1 MNLHFIYAGF
11 CLLSS
16 VFCGLMGYRYADI
29 QREREI
35 AQIQEQMKAQEVI
48 ALQNKN
54 EKENVYSKA
63 LITTQSKIAIS
74 NDRIAATFS
83 NLNAWADSNFVIDN
97 SVSLHN
103 EDNTGSNTDMS
114 STASTAGAVSDCE
127 CRCDDKNAAKL
138 RRLYQ
143 EQLIVAR
150 DCDITATHYNAL
162 IEFYGSVSAPLGGVE
177 KNTSFDSRPRP

>member
-63 LITTQSKIAIS
+63 LSESQSKIAVS
-74 NDRIAATFS
+74 SDRITAAYRD
-83 NLNAWADSNFVIDN
+83 LNSWADSNIITDN
-97 SVSLHN
+97 SISLHN
-103 EDNTGSNTDMS
+103 SEDNTGRNSDMP
-114 STASTAGAVSDCE
+114 STASTAGTVSDCE
-127 CRCDDKNAAKL
+127 CRCDGKNTTKL

-143 EQLIVAR
+143 EQLIIAR
-150 DCDITATHYNAL
+150 DCDITASHYNEL
-162 IEFYGSVSAPLGGVE
+162 IKFYEHISQ
-177 KNTSFDSRPRP
+177 R

>member
-54 EKENVYSKA
+54 ERENVYSKA
-63 LITTQSKIAIS
+63 LSESQSKIAVS
-74 NDRIAATFS
+74 SDRITAAYRD
-83 NLNAWADSNFVIDN
+83 LNAWADSNFVIDN
-97 SVSLHN
+97 SVSMHN
-103 EDNTGSNTDMS
+103 SEDNTSSNSDMP
-114 STASTAGAVSDCE
+114 STATTAGAVSDCK
-127 CRCDDKNAAKL
+127 CRCDGKDQAKL

-162 IEFYGSVSAPLGGVE
+162 IEFYRSISTP
-177 KNTSFDSRPRP
+177 

>member
-1 MNLHFIYAGF
+1 MNLRFIYAGF

-16 VFCGLMGYRYADI
+16 VACGLMGYRYADA

-35 AQIQEQMKAQEVI
+35 AQIHEQMKAQEVI

-54 EKENVYSKA
+54 ERENVFSKA
-63 LITTQSKIAIS
+63 LSESQSKIAIS

-83 NLNAWADSNFVIDN
+83 NLNAWADRNFVIDN

-103 EDNTGSNTDMS
+103 SEDNASSNSDMS
-114 STASTAGAVSDCE
+114 STAGTAGAVSDCE
-127 CRCDDKNAAKL
+127 CRCDGKDQAKL

-143 EQLIVAR
+143 QQLIVAR

-162 IEFYGSVSAPLGGVE
+162 IEFYGSVSTP
-177 KNTSFDSRPRP
+177 

>member
-1 MNLHFIYAGF
+1 MILNRFILSAIA
-11 CLLSS
+11 LLASHLT
-16 VFCGLMGYRYADI
+16 VGVIGYLGARNYYLLQIEQIKTD
-29 QREREI
+29 
-35 AQIQEQMKAQEVI
+35 AQIELAKAI
-48 ALQNKN
+48 ADKN

-74 NDRIAATFS
+74 NDRIAAVFS
-83 NLNAWADSNFVIDN
+83 SLNAWGDSNFITDN
-97 SVSLHN
+97 IVSLHN
-103 EDNTGSNTDMS
+103 SQDNASGNSDMS

-162 IEFYGSVSAPLGGVE
+162 IEFYRSISTP
-177 KNTSFDSRPRP
+177 

>member
-54 EKENVYSKA
+54 ERENVYSKA
-63 LITTQSKIAIS
+63 LSESQSKIAVS
-74 NDRIAATFS
+74 SDRITAAYRD
-83 NLNAWADSNFVIDN
+83 LNAWADSNIFADN
-97 SVSLHN
+97 GISLHN
-103 EDNTGSNTDMS
+103 SQDNASRNSDMS
-114 STASTAGAVSDCE
+114 STATTAGAVSDCK
-127 CRCDDKNAAKL
+127 CRCDGKDQAKL

-162 IEFYGSVSAPLGGVE
+162 IEFYRSISTP
-177 KNTSFDSRPRP
+177 

>member
-1 MNLHFIYAGF
+1 MNLHFMYAGF

-54 EKENVYSKA
+54 ERENVYSKA
-63 LITTQSKIAIS
+63 LSESQSKIAVS
-74 NDRIAATFS
+74 SDRITAAYRD
-83 NLNAWADSNFVIDN
+83 LNAWADSNFVIDN
-97 SVSLHN
+97 SVSMHN
-103 EDNTGSNTDMS
+103 SEDNTSGNSGLS

-127 CRCDDKNAAKL
+127 CRCDGKDTEKL

-143 EQLIVAR
+143 QQLIVAR
-150 DCDITATHYNAL
+150 DCDITATYYNHL
-162 IEFYGSVSAPLGGVE
+162 IDWYNKISQESIHV
-177 KNTSFDSRPRP
+177 N

>member
-54 EKENVYSKA
+54 ERENVYSKA
-63 LITTQSKIAIS
+63 LSESQSKIAVS
-74 NDRIAATFS
+74 SDRITAAYRD
-83 NLNAWADSNFVIDN
+83 LNAWADSNIFADN
-97 SVSLHN
+97 GISLHN
-103 EDNTGSNTDMS
+103 SQDNASRNSDMS
-114 STASTAGAVSDCE
+114 STATTAGAVSDCK
-127 CRCDDKNAAKL
+127 CRCDGKDQAKL

-143 EQLIVAR
+143 EQLIIAR
-150 DCDITATHYNAL
+150 DCDITASYYNEL
-162 IEFYGSVSAPLGGVE
+162 IKFYRSVSTP
-177 KNTSFDSRPRP
+177 

>member
-16 VFCGLMGYRYADI
+16 VFCGLMGYRYADT

-54 EKENVYSKA
+54 ERENVYSKA
-63 LITTQSKIAIS
+63 LITTQSKIAVS
-74 NDRIAATFS
+74 SDRITAAYRD
-83 NLNAWADSNFVIDN
+83 LNAWADSNFVIDN
-97 SVSLHN
+97 SVSMHN
-103 EDNTGSNTDMS
+103 SEDNASSDSDMS
-114 STASTAGAVSDCE
+114 STASTAGAVQRSE
-127 CRCDDKNAAKL
+127 CRCDGKDQAKL

-143 EQLIVAR
+143 EQLIIAR
-150 DCDITATHYNAL
+150 DCDITASYYNEL
-162 IEFYGSVSAPLGGVE
+162 IKFYRSVSTP
-177 KNTSFDSRPRP
+177 

>member
-1 MNLHFIYAGF
+1 MNLHFMYAGF

-54 EKENVYSKA
+54 ERENVYSKA
-63 LITTQSKIAIS
+63 LITTQSKIAVS
-74 NDRIAATFS
+74 SDRITAAYRD
-83 NLNAWADSNFVIDN
+83 LNAWADRNIITDN
-97 SVSLHN
+97 SISLHN
-103 EDNTGSNTDMS
+103 SQDNASRNSGLS

-127 CRCDDKNAAKL
+127 CRCDGKNTEEL

-143 EQLIVAR
+143 QQLIVAR

-162 IEFYGSVSAPLGGVE
+162 IEFYGSVSAP
-177 KNTSFDSRPRP
+177 

>member
-1 MNLHFIYAGF
+1 MIFNRFILSAIA
-11 CLLSS
+11 LLASHLT
-16 VFCGLMGYRYADI
+16 VGVIGYLGARNYYLLQIEQIRTD
-29 QREREI
+29 
-35 AQIQEQMKAQEVI
+35 AQIELAKAI
-48 ALQNKN
+48 ADKN

-103 EDNTGSNTDMS
+103 EDNTSSDSDMS

-143 EQLIVAR
+143 EQLIIAR
-150 DCDITATHYNAL
+150 DCDITASHYNEL
-162 IEFYGSVSAPLGGVE
+162 IRYYESVSQH
-177 KNTSFDSRPRP
+177 